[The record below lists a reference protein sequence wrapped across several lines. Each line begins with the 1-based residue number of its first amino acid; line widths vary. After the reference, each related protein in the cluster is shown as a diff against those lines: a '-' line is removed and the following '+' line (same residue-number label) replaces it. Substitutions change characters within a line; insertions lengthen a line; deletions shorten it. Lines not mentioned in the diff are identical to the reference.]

1 MTLRRLIVLAAAILP
16 PVLTAMA
23 ARAEVAPAAKATTRV
38 VPPPTAP
45 QPNAV
50 PANADLAYGA
60 YQRGLYVTAF
70 REATARLDRDRS
82 DAAAMTLIG
91 ELFNQGLGVRQDTRE
106 AAEWYRLA
114 ARQGDAHAMAS
125 LGLMAIDGR
134 GVPKDAAAGRDWL
147 EKAAARAEP
156 SAAYNL
162 ALILLANGGEAG
174 IDRAAGL
181 LKIAASAEIGDAQHD
196 LGVLYAR
203 GQGVAKSPEEAVRWY
218 ARAARNGSISGE
230 VEYAIALFNGD
241 GVAKSEPIAARYF
254 RRAAIRGNAI
264 AQNRLARLY
273 ATGRGVPR
281 NLTEAA
287 AWHLVAAGQG
297 LSDTWLDG
305 ALRDLSGQDRT
316 RAEQLAA
323 DRAGTL

>member
-1 MTLRRLIVLAAAILP
+1 MNLRRLVVALGTIALAPLLMEIP
-16 PVLTAMA
+16 
-23 ARAEVAPAAKATTRV
+23 ARAEVAPAARASTRT
-38 VPPPTAP
+38 VPSPTASSSL
-45 QPNAV
+45 
-50 PANADLAYGA
+50 PANVDLAYGA

-82 DAAAMTLIG
+82 DAPAMTLIG
-91 ELFNQGLGVRQDTRE
+91 ELFNQGLGVKQDTRE

-114 ARQGDAHAMAS
+114 AKQGDAHAMAS

-134 GVPKDAAAGRDWL
+134 GVPKDSVAGRDWL

-162 ALILLANGGEAG
+162 ALILLGTGGEAA
-174 IDRAAGL
+174 IDRAASL
-181 LKIAASAEIGDAQHD
+181 LKVAASAEIGDAQHD
-196 LGVLYAR
+196 LGVLYSR

-218 ARAARNGSISGE
+218 ARAARNGSIAGE
-230 VEYAIALFNGD
+230 VEYAIALFNGE

-297 LSDTWLDG
+297 LSDAWLDG

>member
-1 MTLRRLIVLAAAILP
+1 MNLRRLALLATLALTPIAAQ
-16 PVLTAMA
+16 
-23 ARAEVAPAAKATTRV
+23 AEVMPTGRATTRV
-38 VPPPTAP
+38 VPPPTVP
-45 QPNAV
+45 V

-70 REATARLDRDRS
+70 REATARLDRDKS

-91 ELFNQGLGVRQDTRE
+91 ELFNQGLGVKQDARE

-114 ARQGDAHAMAS
+114 AKQGDAHAMAS
-125 LGLMAIDGR
+125 LGLMAVDGR
-134 GVPKDAAAGRDWL
+134 GVPKDPAAGRDWL
-147 EKAAARAEP
+147 EKAAAKGEA

-162 ALILLANGGEAG
+162 ALILLSGGGEPA
-174 IDRAAGL
+174 IDRAASL
-181 LKIAASAEIGDAQHD
+181 LRLAASAEIGDAQHD

-203 GQGVAKSPEEAVRWY
+203 GQGVAKDPEEAVRWY
-218 ARAARNGSISGE
+218 ARAARNGSIAGE

-297 LSDTWLDG
+297 LPDAWLDG